1 MSNQSVLKTVIS
13 GDKSGIT
20 DKKRVLT
27 RSAATS
33 LFLVNIKAEEN
44 EQAKWQYV

>member
-27 RSAATS
+27 RKSCDILIFS
-33 LFLVNIKAEEN
+33 KHKSRRE
-44 EQAKWQYV
+44 